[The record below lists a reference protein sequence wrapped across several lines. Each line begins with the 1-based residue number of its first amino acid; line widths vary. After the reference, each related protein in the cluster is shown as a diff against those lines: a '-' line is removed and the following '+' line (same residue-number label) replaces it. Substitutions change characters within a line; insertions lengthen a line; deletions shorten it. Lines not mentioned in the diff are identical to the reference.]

1 MNINKHL
8 QVTQSNWYGT
18 AQVLFTF
25 TILITIPLVFLHQEH
40 WYIWLMI
47 ISEGLA
53 LLAVW
58 YAKNFSYLC
67 PKCSEVFKVSK
78 FDDLISPNGVNKKY
92 LRCPRCR
99 RRAWA
104 DILRTKE

>member
-1 MNINKHL
+1 
-8 QVTQSNWYGT
+8 
-18 AQVLFTF
+18 
-25 TILITIPLVFLHQEH
+25 
-40 WYIWLMI
+40 MI
-47 ISEGLA
+47 IYGGFA
-53 LLAVW
+53 LLAGW

-99 RRAWA
+99 RWAWA